1 MKQNQFN
8 QHDRKHYYFPRTS
21 REAFGR
27 PLTSDD
33 FDGDAFDTEVHKG
46 DRAVAVVCIIIAVC
60 ILFGLVG

>member
-1 MKQNQFN
+1 MNQSPMN
-8 QHDRKHYYFPRTS
+8 QHDRKHYYFPRSS

-27 PLTSDD
+27 AFTNED
-33 FDGDAFDTEVHKG
+33 FEEEIFNNEVHRG